1 MEVARSNHSNASCFS
16 DKPCNSPRF
25 IKQISGD
32 EQSLGFRF
40 SGFIR
45 ILCLCLIHECE
56 AGAPFQLRQCKA
68 YKASQTL
75 DSLKSIAMLLKTAN
89 WGADVKQQCKPAFS
103 RWQPRV
109 ATVWG
114 DVVAGSDV
122 PWCPMLRSWLCKAKE
137 RLPRLPGCGASA
149 LPAVAGNLL
158 QQVFPCFNLCLR
170 FEDESQED
178 ET

>member
-25 IKQISGD
+25 MKQVSGD
-32 EQSLGFRF
+32 EQSLDFRF

-75 DSLKSIAMLLKTAN
+75 DFPKPVVMLLKTAN
-89 WGADVKQQCKPAFS
+89 KEADVKQQCKPAFS
-103 RWQPRV
+103 QWQPGLVLQFGTRHQ
-109 ATVWG
+109 G
-114 DVVAGSDV
+114 
-122 PWCPMLRSWLCKAKE
+122 
-137 RLPRLPGCGASA
+137 GCGS
-149 LPAVAGNLL
+149 
-158 QQVFPCFNLCLR
+158 R
-170 FEDESQED
+170 
-178 ET
+178 